1 MPWGDPGRVARR
13 PGGRGTRHTLRPCDL
28 YPATRLGAP
37 SPAASPPPVWLTL
50 SHRRSDAPG
59 HRRGP
64 EASRGGDRG
73 LRRAPHLEPTTPPT
87 STFIIPGIV
96 NLLILRKKRLLSGR
110 IVPHHREFTG
120 CLKMGQCLTNDL
132 RFQIC
137 PLDLPRRPR
146 RHLIPFE
153 HTASHETFDG
163 GRTYPTIPSRLLQR
177 EDLGIRT
184 RATVT
189 VDDRATPGRPH
200 TVRGPAVAFAR
211 ATPMFV

>member
-1 MPWGDPGRVARR
+1 MSWHHPSHVARR
-13 PGGRGTRHTLRPCDL
+13 PGARGAQYRLLSCAL
-28 YPATRLGAP
+28 YPAAPPRTPGAAEP
-37 SPAASPPPVWLTL
+37 PPPVWAAL
-50 SHRRSDAPG
+50 SHRRPDAPG
-59 HRRGP
+59 YRQGPHASRRGDW
-64 EASRGGDRG
+64 R
-73 LRRAPHLEPTTPPT
+73 LRRAPYLGPTTAPT

-110 IVPHHREFTG
+110 IVPYHREFTG
-120 CLKMGQCLTNDL
+120 CLKMGQRLTNDL

-163 GRTYPTIPSRLLQR
+163 GRTYPTIPSRSLQR

-184 RATVT
+184 RAPVT
-189 VDDRATPGRPH
+189 GDDIATPGRPH